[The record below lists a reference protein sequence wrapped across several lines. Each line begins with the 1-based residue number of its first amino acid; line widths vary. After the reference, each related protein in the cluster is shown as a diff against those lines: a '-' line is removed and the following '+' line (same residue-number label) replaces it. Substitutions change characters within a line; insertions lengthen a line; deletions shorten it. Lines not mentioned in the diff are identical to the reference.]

1 MSSQGEFDVTLRLFY
16 GSDGVK
22 KDDVET
28 TVVVQPCS
36 VLDVFVKYNLDLRSS
51 DFKRRLEEMEGA
63 PIEDL
68 KQALKETWVA
78 YQSFDG
84 DAAVDGAAVELD
96 AVVAGPATLIVRER
110 VIEDAFIR
118 VQYKISD
125 KAYSLFDLS
134 PVTEIPNSRDC
145 YDYVMG
151 IVAREARARTR
162 GPSAS
167 VLRHLMDLAPE
178 REDLEFSVAASY
190 SAIGPEDETYHT
202 EIRDGHFTRVDASA
216 KVSEV
221 VESQRGRRRC
231 HVLLVDA
238 ACKGPSVSR
247 DGAPKRALK
256 AYTIFAWERR
266 PALEKQGMSLGEIG
280 PPRRPVEGAFLAR
293 EALISR
299 R

>member
-1 MSSQGEFDVTLRLFY
+1 MN
-16 GSDGVK
+16 
-22 KDDVET
+22 DVET

-36 VLDVFVKYNLDLRSS
+36 VLHVFLQYNLDLRSS
-51 DFKRRLEEMEGA
+51 DFKRRLEEMGGA

-96 AVVAGPATLIVRER
+96 AVVAGPSTLTLRKR
-110 VIEDAFIR
+110 VADKDA
-118 VQYKISD
+118 VLLV
-125 KAYSLFDLS
+125 AY
-134 PVTEIPNSRDC
+134 
-145 YDYVMG
+145 
-151 IVAREARARTR
+151 
-162 GPSAS
+162 
-167 VLRHLMDLAPE
+167 APE
-178 REDLEFSVAASY
+178 GPLGKSFDVEMNIAEMPLDKIDTIEGHSCFRLMIGLAQQKASMQPLTESRPGTLDFFVMSGY
-190 SAIGPEDETYHT
+190 SQQDVTQATSSLIDDYTAG
-202 EIRDGHFTRVDASA
+202 RFTRVDASA

-231 HVLLVDA
+231 HVLLVHA
-238 ACKGPSVSR
+238 ARKGPLVSR

-256 AYTIFAWERR
+256 AYAIFAWERR

>member
-22 KDDVET
+22 DVET

-36 VLDVFVKYNLDLRSS
+36 VWHVFLKSRSF
-51 DFKRRLEEMEGA
+51 DRQLKEMGKA
-63 PIEDL
+63 PMEAL
-68 KQALKETWVA
+68 KQAFKETWVA

-96 AVVAGPATLIVRER
+96 AVVAGPSTLTFRQRVADKDAVLLVAYATEEFER
-110 VIEDAFIR
+110 VLILGRMCLVDA
-118 VQYKISD
+118 VKLD
-125 KAYSLFDLS
+125 LFSCFRCVMRLAKDDDRMR
-134 PVTEIPNSRDC
+134 PVTESRPETVDFFVASG
-145 YDYVMG
+145 YSLQGETDAISSVVADYNAG
-151 IVAREARARTR
+151 RF
-162 GPSAS
+162 
-167 VLRHLMDLAPE
+167 D
-178 REDLEFSVAASY
+178 
-190 SAIGPEDETYHT
+190 
-202 EIRDGHFTRVDASA
+202 RVDASA

-231 HVLLVDA
+231 HVLLVHA
-238 ACKGPSVSR
+238 ARKGPLVSR